1 VATHLGERVEVCGAD
16 AGLHVVL
23 WLRGIRRDRLPSLVA
38 RAGAAGVGVYPATPY
53 YLRAPTR
60 GGLLLGYA
68 SLSETEIRRG
78 IERLGQCLG

>member
-1 VATHLGERVEVCGAD
+1 
-16 AGLHVVL
+16 LHVVL

-53 YLRAPTR
+53 YLRPPTR